1 MKINFCSLGTIC
13 HSSQLLKRNNLK
25 KCSYP
30 FDWIF
35 SNCTMI
41 SHCLHDNFNIF
52 LDKSYY
58 IDLKYKCGHS
68 YYHES
73 LFNHHNPFNHY
84 DYDYFTRCVERFKQL
99 LKSREPKLFIIMY
112 VNMNKDERDEV
123 IKFNRTLSQ
132 YTSNYRLF
140 VINHQKN
147 SARHHYFDYIGN
159 IDFLYLYT
167 LSNSDGKEF
176 ENVEDN
182 LYLDRI
188 IQSKYTNKFI
198 NDLQKLKRIITIKCG
213 LFTSS
218 IS

>member
-1 MKINFCSLGTIC
+1 MKINHFCSLGTLC

-35 SNCTMI
+35 SNCNMI
-41 SHCLHDNFNIF
+41 SHCLHNNFDIF

-73 LFNHHNPFNHY
+73 LFNHHNPLNHY
-84 DYDYFTRCVERFKQL
+84 DHDYFTRCVERFNQL

-112 VNMNKDERDEV
+112 VNMNKDERNEV
-123 IKFNRTLSQ
+123 IEFNTTLSQ
-132 YTSNYRLF
+132 YTSNYKLF
-140 VINHQKN
+140 VINQQKN
-147 SARHHYFDYIGN
+147 IVRHHYFDYMDN

-176 ENVEDN
+176 ENVDDN
-182 LYLDRI
+182 LYLDQI
-188 IQSKYTNKFI
+188 VQSKYTNVHDFQQI
-198 NDLQKLKRIITIKCG
+198 LKCIIAVKRC

>member
-1 MKINFCSLGTIC
+1 MKINHFCSLGTLC

-35 SNCTMI
+35 SNCNMI
-41 SHCLHDNFNIF
+41 SHCLQDDFNIF

-68 YYHES
+68 YYHKS
-73 LFNHHNPFNHY
+73 LFNHHNPLNYY
-84 DYDYFTRCVERFKQL
+84 DYNYFTRCIERFKHL
-99 LKSREPKLFIIMY
+99 LKTHETKLFIMMY
-112 VNMNKDERDEV
+112 VNMNKDERKEV
-123 IKFNRTLSQ
+123 IEFNNTLSK
-132 YTSNYRLF
+132 YSSNYKLF

-147 SARHHYFDYIGN
+147 IVRHHYFDYMDN

-176 ENVEDN
+176 ENVDDN
-182 LYLDRI
+182 LYLDKI
-188 IQSKYTNKFI
+188 IQSKYKTKDDYSSFEKI
-198 NDLQKLKRIITIKCG
+198 LKIFNI
-213 LFTSS
+213 
-218 IS
+218 